1 LIIHVLKVIPIFIK
15 YFDMVKTQ
23 QSVFFTVILFHWS
36 FVRSSFF
43 TIFPITNYFHLDYLY
58 SKILN
63 MNNFFDNI
71 IAKLKKEIEI
81 EQIEIIDN
89 SHKHAKHKSFSPDKF
104 HLHLKIRSLY
114 LNSLS
119 RVTAQKEVMRVLK
132 DELSNKIH
140 ALEISIEQ

>member
-1 LIIHVLKVIPIFIK
+1 
-15 YFDMVKTQ
+15 
-23 QSVFFTVILFHWS
+23 
-36 FVRSSFF
+36 
-43 TIFPITNYFHLDYLY
+43 
-58 SKILN
+58 
-63 MNNFFDNI
+63 MNNFFDDI

-81 EQIEIIDN
+81 EKIEIVDN
-89 SHKHAKHKSFSPDKF
+89 SHKHVKHKSFSPDKF